1 MKKTA
6 TNGWLITTVQDQTIE
21 HDTFSASGHLEDAE
35 ACLKNY
41 NLHVVSLMFQ
51 KYDFN
56 GGNSV
61 LEFGAGLGTLA
72 DIVRNR
78 YDFSPVCVE
87 IDSSFLKL
95 LRDKGFVSFQS
106 INEIQDEKFDFVYS
120 SNVLEHIKDDVAILK
135 ELRKIM
141 APSATLALYIP
152 ALKFLYSEHDRN
164 IGHFRRYSRKELRDK
179 LDQAGFRVD
188 HIRYSDSAGILPWFL
203 LRFKTS
209 TSSKQSNEQR
219 LLRVYDRILFPISRL
234 LDSLGFKWVLGKNI
248 LVFASL
254 KVPTSNSDDLN

>member
-1 MKKTA
+1 MKKTKK
-6 TNGWLITTVQDQTIE
+6 NGRLTTTVQDQTIE
-21 HDTFSASGHLEDAE
+21 HNTFSASGHLEDAE

-41 NLHVVSLMFQ
+41 NSHIVSLIFQ

-56 GGNSV
+56 SGNRV

-72 DIVRNR
+72 EMVRNR

-95 LRDKGFVSFQS
+95 LQDKDFVSFQS
-106 INEIQDEKFDFVYS
+106 IYEIRDEKFDLVYS

-135 ELRKIM
+135 ELREIM
-141 APSATLALYIP
+141 APSANLALYIP

-164 IGHFRRYSRKELRDK
+164 IGHFRRYSRNEVRNK

-188 HIRYSDSAGILPWFL
+188 HIRYSDSLGILPWYL

-248 LVFASL
+248 LVFASI
-254 KVPTSNSDDLN
+254 KVPTSNSDDFN